1 MYLAFHLL
9 AVTGTFLLAIYL
21 VGALIYRPL
30 CSISLDNDRLSAAII
45 VISVSW
51 PVSLGIWGTLSVAT
65 FLGNVPI
72 SISILVTAILG
83 SFGWAG
89 FLILKGKFTA
99 FNNLSLG
106 AIKKCQF
113 YWLGLC
119 CVGLPLLIYA
129 YVAIAPFHMW
139 DSMVFYITDSKSI
152 ASGWLYSDFAK
163 ESYSVRSDY
172 FTQITDA
179 HSVLAVSDT
188 YIARARRWIGLAF
201 VCSLIWGSLRL
212 LEVKSIWIIL
222 GIGAFLLTPELSL
235 TGVSGKPD
243 GLVATTE
250 LSAALLALIVLCARR
265 FDNPL
270 PILAVALYLAALS
283 FSIRMSGVY
292 FVLLVLLVFISY
304 LFRWRGS
311 TYIKSTYLI
320 ITFIACSSV
329 CALYFFNWFKVGN
342 PIFWLKAPWPFDN
355 GLYIWDPSDWATFT
369 NLDAFPTLL
378 NEIYL
383 IFHQALGLEIVDPYL
398 EQFFGR
404 HFFPHPEQSISLGW
418 LTPAMLVVFIAP
430 FFIKKSRL
438 LFWATLAFALWFS
451 FWASGLHYSR
461 LFIAGSSIAIF
472 VGVAIANL
480 NSQELSSFQKFLQKG
495 VRFSFWLIPI
505 CFIPLHIYLATTRPH
520 DITSLYDKE
529 SRHVAK
535 TKYLKGY
542 MKAGYIKQTPLPT
555 LGESKKVTNV
565 LRDFD
570 RPFVLTNYTRS
581 INILFA
587 VGRFGLHDGTR
598 IDDPYLK
605 TANCYF
611 FNQAGFDEPLPDY
624 LMELFPNER
633 FSNDH
638 WRLICK

>member
-30 CSISLDNDRLSAAII
+30 CSSSLDNDRFSAAII
-45 VISVSW
+45 EISVSW

-89 FLILKGKFTA
+89 FLILMGKFTA

-172 FTQITDA
+172 FTQITDS
-179 HSVLAVSDT
+179 HSVLAVNDT

-222 GIGAFLLTPELSL
+222 GISAFLLTPELSL

-329 CALYFFNWFKVGN
+329 CALYFFNWLKVGN
-342 PIFWLKAPWPFDN
+342 PIFWFKAPWPFTS
-355 GLYIWDPSDWATFT
+355 GLYIFDLGDWAALY
-369 NLDAFPTLL
+369 NLEAFPTLL
-378 NEIYL
+378 NEIC
-383 IFHQALGLEIVDPYL
+383 E
-398 EQFFGR
+398 
-404 HFFPHPEQSISLGW
+404 S
-418 LTPAMLVVFIAP
+418 
-430 FFIKKSRL
+430 
-438 LFWATLAFALWFS
+438 
-451 FWASGLHYSR
+451 
-461 LFIAGSSIAIF
+461 
-472 VGVAIANL
+472 
-480 NSQELSSFQKFLQKG
+480 
-495 VRFSFWLIPI
+495 
-505 CFIPLHIYLATTRPH
+505 
-520 DITSLYDKE
+520 TS
-529 SRHVAK
+529 
-535 TKYLKGY
+535 
-542 MKAGYIKQTPLPT
+542 
-555 LGESKKVTNV
+555 
-565 LRDFD
+565 
-570 RPFVLTNYTRS
+570 
-581 INILFA
+581 
-587 VGRFGLHDGTR
+587 
-598 IDDPYLK
+598 
-605 TANCYF
+605 
-611 FNQAGFDEPLPDY
+611 
-624 LMELFPNER
+624 
-633 FSNDH
+633 
-638 WRLICK
+638 